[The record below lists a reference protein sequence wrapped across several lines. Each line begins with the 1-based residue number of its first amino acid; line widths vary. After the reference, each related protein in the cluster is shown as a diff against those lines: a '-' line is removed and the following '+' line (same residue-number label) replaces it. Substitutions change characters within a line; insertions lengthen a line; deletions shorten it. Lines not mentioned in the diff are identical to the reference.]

1 MCGIDGDRER
11 ECVGVG
17 VCGEREESL
26 GTGKESMW
34 VWVCV
39 GKERGVVG
47 DSGVVGDR
55 EREYAGVEDAGDRE
69 RECVGVG
76 VCGGGKRKAEN

>member
-1 MCGIDGDRER
+1 M
-11 ECVGVG
+11 
-17 VCGEREESL
+17 
-26 GTGKESMW
+26 
-34 VWVCV
+34 WVCV